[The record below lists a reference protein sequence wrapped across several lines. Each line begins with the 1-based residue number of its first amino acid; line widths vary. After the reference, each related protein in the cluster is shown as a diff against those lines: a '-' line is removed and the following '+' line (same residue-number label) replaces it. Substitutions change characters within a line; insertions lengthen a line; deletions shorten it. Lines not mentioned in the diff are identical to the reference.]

1 MLKRITLRA
10 KIILLLI
17 VLTVSSVSTVGYM
30 SAKGQMNSLQD
41 NLTSTATRLADN
53 LSEEINLF
61 LTQNVTV
68 IEGIAS
74 LPHVRSFHAEDQ
86 RLVLEALIKSH
97 TSFALIFA
105 TDTTG
110 MQVARSD
117 GRDQF
122 DNLGERDYL
131 KAAIANKKTTI
142 SDVIISKTTGK
153 PAIVIVAPVLSPGGE
168 FIGTI
173 GGTLD
178 LSSIEEMRKRRAMG
192 ETGYAFLT
200 DKKGQILA
208 HPDTAMV
215 DAQENVSDI
224 PVVAKA
230 LQGQKG
236 HEDYIYKDA
245 HIFGAYT
252 TVPLVGWPVVVRQPY
267 AEAYAPV
274 QATKK
279 ETVALI
285 GIVLMVSILMGYLFS
300 RYLLKPITVLLEA
313 SREFAKGNLAYN
325 FSINT
330 QDEIG
335 NLAESFHNMRD
346 NLKDL
351 IKKIVLASE
360 QIGTTSTAVLESS
373 QQTNIVATQIA
384 DAIGQLALGSDE
396 QAKSVQSS
404 SESVR
409 SIVNSIDYITKIS
422 MESFESASDAESFVT
437 HGVKTVEE
445 QEQKM
450 KESSNTVRHVAD
462 TILSLN
468 EKSLQIG
475 EIVEVIQGIS
485 SQTNLLALN
494 AAIEAARAGEHGKG
508 FAVVADEVRKLAEES
523 QKSTEKIQQL
533 IKDIQNA
540 INAAVRES
548 DSATE
553 TIVQQEKNTRN
564 TTEVFRKIM
573 DNVQRITLQVKD
585 ITTATQSATEQGKSI
600 ASEIDSISAISQ
612 ETAAST
618 EEVAASTEEQT
629 ASLEYINASIEELSD
644 LATQLKASVNNFKL

>member
-1 MLKRITLRA
+1 MLNRITLRT

-30 SAKGQMNSLQD
+30 SAKSQMNSLQD
-41 NLTSTATRLADN
+41 SLTSTATGLADN
-53 LSEEINLF
+53 LSHEINLF

-68 IEGIAS
+68 LEGIAS
-74 LPHVRSFHAEDQ
+74 LPHVRAFDPNDQ
-86 RLVLEALIKSH
+86 KNILEALIKEH
-97 TSFALIFA
+97 TSFAVIFA
-105 TDTTG
+105 SDTTG

-122 DNLGERDYL
+122 DDLSERDYM
-131 KAAIANKKTTI
+131 KAVLASKKTTI
-142 SDVIISKTTGK
+142 SDVLISRTTGK
-153 PAIVIVAPVLSPGGE
+153 PSVVIVTPILGLNGE
-168 FIGTI
+168 FTGTI

-178 LSSIEEMRKRRAMG
+178 LSVIEEMRKRIILG
-192 ETGYAFLT
+192 ETGYAFIT
-200 DKKGQILA
+200 DNQGQILA

-215 DAQENVSDI
+215 DAQENVADI
-224 PVVAKA
+224 PAVAKA
-230 LQGQKG
+230 LQGQRG
-236 HEDYIYKDA
+236 NEDYIYKDA

-274 QATKK
+274 QTAKQ
-279 ETVALI
+279 ETIVII
-285 GIVLMVSILMGYLFS
+285 GIVLLISILIGYAFS
-300 RYLLKPITVLLEA
+300 LYLLKPITVLVEA
-313 SREFAKGNLAYN
+313 SSEFAKGNLAYD
-325 FSINT
+325 FSIHT

-335 NLAESFHNMRD
+335 NLANSFHNMRD

-351 IKKIVLASE
+351 IKKILLASE
-360 QIGTTSTAVLESS
+360 QIGTTSTTVLESS

-384 DAIGQLALGSDE
+384 EAISQLALGSDE
-396 QAKSVQSS
+396 QAKSVQTS

-409 SIVNSIDYITKIS
+409 SIVDSIDYITKIS
-422 MESFESASDAESFVT
+422 MESFESAFDAESFIT

-450 KESSNTVRHVAD
+450 KESSITVRHVAD

-533 IKDIQNA
+533 IKDIQSA

-553 TIVQQEKNTRN
+553 TIVEQEKNTRN

-585 ITTATQSATEQGKSI
+585 ITTATQSATAEGKSI

-629 ASLEYINASIEELSD
+629 ASLEYINTSIEELHE
-644 LATQLKASVNNFKL
+644 LAKQLKVSVNNFKL

>member
-1 MLKRITLRA
+1 MLKRITLRT

-17 VLTVSSVSTVGYM
+17 VLTISSVSTVGYM
-30 SAKGQMNSLQD
+30 AAKSQMHILQE
-41 NLTSTATRLADN
+41 NLTNSATNLANN
-53 LSEEINLF
+53 LSHEINLF
-61 LTQNVTV
+61 LTQNVTI

-74 LPHVRSFHAEDQ
+74 LPDVRSFNAEDQ
-86 RLVLEALIKSH
+86 RLTLEALSKSH
-97 TSFALIFA
+97 TGFALIFT
-105 TDTTG
+105 TDAKG
-110 MQVARSD
+110 LQAARSD
-117 GRDQF
+117 GKAQF
-122 DNLGERDYL
+122 DDLSSREYMQRIL
-131 KAAIANKKTTI
+131 STKKTVI

-153 PAIVIVAPVLSPGGE
+153 PAVVIVAPILGSGGE
-168 FIGTI
+168 FIGTV

-178 LSSIEEMRKRRAMG
+178 LSTIEEMRKRIIMG
-192 ETGYAFLT
+192 ERGYAFIT

-230 LQGQKG
+230 LQGQAG
-236 HEDYIYKDA
+236 HEDYIYKED

-252 TVPLVGWPVVVRQPY
+252 AVPVVGWPVVVRQPY
-267 AEAYAPV
+267 EEAYASV

-279 ETVALI
+279 ETAA
-285 GIVLMVSILMGYLFS
+285 LMGVVLLICVLLGYAFS
-300 RYLLKPITVLLEA
+300 VYLLKPIKILLEA
-313 SREFAKGNLAYN
+313 SREFAKGNLSYS
-325 FSINT
+325 FSVRT

-335 NLAESFHNMRD
+335 NLADSFHQMRD

-351 IKKIVLASE
+351 IQKIVLASE
-360 QIGTTSTAVLESS
+360 QINTTSTSVLESS
-373 QQTNIVATQIA
+373 QQANIVATQIA
-384 DAIGQLALGSDE
+384 EAISQLALGSDE

-409 SIVNSIDYITKIS
+409 NIVDSIDHITKIS
-422 MESFESASDAESFVT
+422 AESFSSASDAESFVA

-462 TILSLN
+462 AIRSLN

-475 EIVEVIQGIS
+475 EIIEVIQGIS

-523 QKSTEKIQQL
+523 QKSTEKIQEL
-533 IKDIQNA
+533 IKDIQTA

-548 DSATE
+548 DSAAE
-553 TIVQQEKNTRN
+553 TILQQEKNTQN

-573 DNVQRITLQVKD
+573 DNVRRITLQVKD
-585 ITTATQSATEQGKSI
+585 IATATESAMAEGKSI

-629 ASLEYINASIEELSD
+629 ASLEYINASIEELNE
-644 LATQLKASVNNFKL
+644 LAKQLKASVNSFKL

>member
-1 MLKRITLRA
+1 MLNRITLRT

-30 SAKGQMNSLQD
+30 SARSQMNSLQD
-41 NLTSTATRLADN
+41 SLTSTATGLANN
-53 LSEEINLF
+53 LSDEINLF
-61 LTQNVTV
+61 LSQNVTV

-74 LPHVRSFHAEDQ
+74 IPHIKAFNPDDQ
-86 RLVLEALIKSH
+86 KKILGALIKEH
-97 TSFALIFA
+97 TNFAVFFA
-105 TDTTG
+105 SDASG
-110 MQVARSD
+110 MQTARSD
-117 GRDQF
+117 DRDQL
-122 DNLGERDYL
+122 DDLSERDYM
-131 KAAIANKKTTI
+131 KAVIASKKTTI

-153 PAIVIVAPVLSPGGE
+153 PSVVIIAPILSPDGE
-168 FIGTI
+168 FIGSI

-178 LSSIEEMRKRRAMG
+178 LSIIEEMRQRRVLG
-192 ETGYAFLT
+192 ESGYAFIT
-200 DKKGQILA
+200 DTKGKILA
-208 HPDTAMV
+208 HPDTEMV
-215 DAQENVSDI
+215 NKQENVSDI
-224 PVVAKA
+224 PAVAKA

-267 AEAYAPV
+267 EEAYAPL
-274 QATKK
+274 QSAKRGTA
-279 ETVALI
+279 ALI
-285 GIVLMVSILMGYLFS
+285 AVVLLISILIGYAFS
-300 RYLLKPITVLLEA
+300 LYLLKPITVLVKA
-313 SREFAKGNLAYN
+313 SKEFAKGNLAYN
-325 FSINT
+325 FSIHT
-330 QDEIG
+330 HDEIG

-346 NLKDL
+346 SLREL
-351 IKKIVLASE
+351 IQKIVLASD
-360 QIGTTSTAVLESS
+360 QIGTTSTSVLESS

-384 DAIGQLALGSDE
+384 EAISQLALGSDE
-396 QAKSVQSS
+396 QAKSVQTS
-404 SESVR
+404 SESVG
-409 SIVNSIDYITKIS
+409 SIVDSIDHITKIS
-422 MESFESASDAESFVT
+422 MESFESASNAENFIT

-450 KESSNTVRHVAD
+450 KESSATVRNVAD

-475 EIVEVIQGIS
+475 EIVEVIQNIS

-523 QKSTEKIQQL
+523 QNSTEKIQQL
-533 IKDIQNA
+533 IKDIQSA
-540 INAAVRES
+540 VNAAVRES

-553 TIVQQEKNTRN
+553 NILEQEKNTKN

-585 ITTATQSATEQGKSI
+585 ITTATQSATSEGKFI

-618 EEVAASTEEQT
+618 EEVAASVEEQT
-629 ASLEYINASIEELSD
+629 ASLEYINTSIEELHE
-644 LATQLKASVNNFKL
+644 LAKQLKASISSFKL